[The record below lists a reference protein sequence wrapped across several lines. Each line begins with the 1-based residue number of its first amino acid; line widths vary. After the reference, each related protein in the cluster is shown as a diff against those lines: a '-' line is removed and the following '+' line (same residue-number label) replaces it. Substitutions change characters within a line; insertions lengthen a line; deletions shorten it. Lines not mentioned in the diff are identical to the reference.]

1 MCVLCFL
8 VFFYLSAMSEA
19 IAKVQTDRLIILRLE
34 LYNFKSYANK
44 KVIGPF
50 HKKFSAIVGPN
61 GSGKSNVIDALQ
73 FVFGR
78 RASKLRL
85 KKVSQLIHN
94 STEHPNC
101 TTARVTVTFARII
114 DTDDTDAGYTVV
126 EGSEFTVA
134 REAHKNNTSKYLLNS
149 APSTA
154 GEVTDLL
161 RHHGIDL
168 DNNRFLILQGEVE
181 QISLMKPKAQT
192 QHEVRQ

>member
-1 MCVLCFL
+1 M
-8 VFFYLSAMSEA
+8 AEA
-19 IAKVQTDRLIILRLE
+19 STKGTKDRLIILRLE

-101 TTARVTVTFARII
+101 TKARVTVTFARII
-114 DTDDTDAGYTVV
+114 DTDDSDTGYTIV
-126 EGSEFTVA
+126 EGSQFTVA

-149 APSTA
+149 EPSTA

-161 RHHGIDL
+161 QHHGIDL

-192 QHEVRQ
+192 QHEVIANDQYII

>member
-1 MCVLCFL
+1 MTLI
-8 VFFYLSAMSEA
+8 SKIAMAST
-19 IAKVQTDRLIILRLE
+19 KLQDRLVIIRLE
-34 LYNFKSYANK
+34 LYNFKSYANEI
-44 KVIGPF
+44 VIGPF
-50 HKKFSAIVGPN
+50 DKKFSAVVGPN

-94 STEHPNC
+94 STEHPDC
-101 TTARVTVTFARII
+101 QKARVTVTFARII
-114 DTDDTDAGYTVV
+114 DTDESDTGYRIV
-126 EGSEFTVA
+126 EGSQFTVA

-149 APSTA
+149 EPITA
-154 GEVTDLL
+154 GKVTDLL

-168 DNNRFLILQGEVE
+168 DNDRFLILQGEVE

-192 QHEVRQ
+192 QHEVSASEYE